1 MQKIKCALIG
11 SGNIGT
17 DLIYKIQRSPVLE
30 PVWMVG
36 IDPQS
41 EGLQRARDMGLK
53 TTADGVDG
61 LLPHVAAD
69 GIQIAFDAT
78 SAYVHAENSRK
89 LNELGV
95 LMIDL
100 TPAAIGPLCVP
111 PVNLREHAD
120 GLAPGRSQ
128 AGPTPSGGSGPGAAG
143 EHGGLLTEMNVN
155 MISCAGQATIPIVNA
170 VSRVQPVAYA
180 EIVASLASKSV
191 GPGTRANLD
200 EFTYTTS
207 NAIEKV
213 GGARKGK
220 ALAIINPAEPPMI
233 MRNTIQCLCDDEP
246 DQARITES
254 ILAMIK
260 EVQKY
265 VPGYKLVN
273 GPLFDGKRIAVF
285 MQVAGLGDYLPTYAG
300 NLDIMTAAACRTA
313 EMFAQEIL
321 SGAIT
326 LKPTTASVA

>member
-1 MQKIKCALIG
+1 MKKIRCAIIG

-30 PVWMVG
+30 AVWMVG
-36 IDPQS
+36 IDPNS
-41 EGLQRARDMGLK
+41 EGLARAQTLGLK
-53 TTADGVDG
+53 TTAQGVDG
-61 LLPHVAAD
+61 LLPHVLQD
-69 GIQIAFDAT
+69 QIQIAFDAT

-89 LNELGV
+89 LNALGV
-95 LMIDL
+95 MMIDL

-111 PVNLREHAD
+111 PVNLRQHAD
-120 GLAPGRSQ
+120 RV
-128 AGPTPSGGSGPGAAG
+128 
-143 EHGGLLTEMNVN
+143 EMNVN
-155 MISCAGQATIPIVNA
+155 MISCAGQATIPMVYA
-170 VSRVQPVAYA
+170 VSSVQSVEYA
-180 EIVASLASKSV
+180 EIIASLSSKSV

-207 NAIEKV
+207 NAIEVV

-233 MRNTIQCLCDDEP
+233 MRNTIYCLTDEAP
-246 DQARITES
+246 YEARITAS
-254 ILAMIK
+254 VLRMIQ

-273 GPLFDGKRIAVF
+273 GPAFDGRKVAIF
-285 MQVAGLGDYLPTYAG
+285 LEVAGLGDYLPRYAG
-300 NLDIMTAAACRTA
+300 NLDIMTAAGTRTA

-321 SGAIT
+321 AGTINLQAT
-326 LKPTTASVA
+326 RLENAA

>member
-1 MQKIKCALIG
+1 MKKIKCALIG

-17 DLIYKIQRSPVLE
+17 DLIYKIRRSKVLE

-36 IDPQS
+36 IDAGS
-41 EGLQRARDMGLK
+41 EGLARARDMGMK

-61 LLPHVAAD
+61 LLPYVQQD
-69 GIQIAFDAT
+69 EIQIAFDAT

-111 PVNLREHAD
+111 TVNLREHAQR
-120 GLAPGRSQ
+120 A
-128 AGPTPSGGSGPGAAG
+128 
-143 EHGGLLTEMNVN
+143 EMNVN

-170 VSRVQPVAYA
+170 VVQVQAVDYA
-180 EIVASLASKSV
+180 EIVASLASRSV

-207 NAIEKV
+207 DAIVSV
-213 GGARKGK
+213 GGARRGK
-220 ALAIINPAEPPMI
+220 ALGIINPADPPMI
-233 MRNTIQCLCDDEP
+233 MRNTIYCLTDDEP
-246 DQARITES
+246 DQAGIIES
-254 ILAMIK
+254 VLSMIK
-260 EVQKY
+260 AVQEY
-265 VPGYKLVN
+265 VPGFRLVN
-273 GPLFDGKRIAVF
+273 GPLFDGKRVSVF
-285 MQVAGLGDYLPTYAG
+285 MEVAGLGDYLPRYAG

-313 EMFAQEIL
+313 EMFAGEIL
-321 SGAIT
+321 AGRIQ
-326 LKPTTASVA
+326 LEPRDVA